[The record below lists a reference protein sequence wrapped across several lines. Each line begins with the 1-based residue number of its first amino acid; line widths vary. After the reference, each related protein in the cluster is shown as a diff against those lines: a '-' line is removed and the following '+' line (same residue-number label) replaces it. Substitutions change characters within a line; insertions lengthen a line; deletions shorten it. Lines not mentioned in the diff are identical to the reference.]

1 MKPRMSKA
9 LQAWLLATL
18 VLCVIAVLKPSPRE
32 GLADADL
39 LPAAHHARSNE
50 KSGNE
55 RPAPGPRK
63 LYPPLQAAVSQGF
76 VAPPP
81 LSPPVPPPVP
91 IRPPVPVQVAPVVIA
106 RPEAPTPGFTYLG
119 RMLRENDMLVFLRMG
134 ENTEVVTVG
143 EMIDQNWRLEGVD
156 DQGIK
161 LRYMPLGELRRLVV
175 SQ

>member
-39 LPAAHHARSNE
+39 LPAAHRARSDE

-55 RPAPGPRK
+55 RHAPGPRK
-63 LYPPLQAAVSQGF
+63 LYPPPQAALSQGF

-81 LSPPVPPPVP
+81 VPPPVP
-91 IRPPVPVQVAPVVIA
+91 IMPPVPVQVAPVFIA

-161 LRYMPLGELRRLVV
+161 LRYMPLGELRQLVV